1 MKVLSLM
8 AVEVTQLEGALTGM
22 DFVGS
27 CLAIWNIASFERSC
41 EELLEGF
48 RVESKFIS
56 VKVLWAAYKR
66 FEISKFKFKFP
77 RARTYE
83 LIRARSRLYQSQLVQ
98 VNTRWNQ
105 LSFRK
110 EY

>member
-1 MKVLSLM
+1 M

-56 VKVLWAAYKR
+56 VKVLWAAYKM
-66 FEISKFKFKFP
+66 FEISRFKFKFP

-83 LIRARSRLYQSQLVQ
+83 IIGLVLGCIEAKS
-98 VNTRWNQ
+98 
-105 LSFRK
+105 LS
-110 EY
+110 